1 MEKNYIEIEAFEIRQ
16 PICSF
21 YVAKINH
28 YDLINLASTDMHNIT
43 ENNNFNIYQRKLDLK
58 RIPALKKYMSY
69 SNATFP
75 NGIILNAKENAILDF
90 KNNKLKVKNIKN
102 AFFIIDGQHRIE
114 ALNYYSNNNI
124 PFQLCVIIFNNV
136 DIDTQTEIFAT
147 VNGEQKPVNPTVK
160 LNLKG
165 NDDVDTPDKVIRD
178 IIILLNK
185 EKDSPFYEMIK
196 IDDISKGILSMAAI
210 ASPLLEFIYDKS
222 DYYNIKDVLILE
234 KNDRYKLKELFN
246 YNLTKKI
253 FWEMYV
259 DSADNVMYK
268 MLFNY
273 FSVIK
278 EYFSKTKYKSES
290 GENIVVN
297 QWNNKDYI
305 LCKTT
310 GYNALIMLLKDI
322 IVRKCNYDFTADNF
336 KKILDNFSNIFD
348 RLITQENFGSGLAA
362 SNRLYTYFYYIIFG
376 DNKNEK
382 FNEEQMEFLFN
393 E

>member
-253 FWEMYV
+253 F
-259 DSADNVMYK
+259 
-268 MLFNY
+268 L
-273 FSVIK
+273 
-278 EYFSKTKYKSES
+278 
-290 GENIVVN
+290 
-297 QWNNKDYI
+297 
-305 LCKTT
+305 
-310 GYNALIMLLKDI
+310 
-322 IVRKCNYDFTADNF
+322 
-336 KKILDNFSNIFD
+336 
-348 RLITQENFGSGLAA
+348 
-362 SNRLYTYFYYIIFG
+362 
-376 DNKNEK
+376 
-382 FNEEQMEFLFN
+382 
-393 E
+393 